1 MEKFVLGIMVGI
13 IIYVV
18 VSIVIDAILLFTK
31 SLNKKQSG
39 TIGIILNMVFLIAVM
54 QFREAVIEIVGS
66 VWFWIAIIC
75 MIVNIILSCIQFAM
89 GMISAN
95 PYE

>member
-18 VSIVIDAILLFTK
+18 VSIVIDAILLFTEA
-31 SLNKKQSG
+31 LNKKQSG

-75 MIVNIILSCIQFAM
+75 MIVNMILSCIQFAM